1 MIERNDGQT
10 SPMEYNYPSRVR
22 VKKRSRDR
30 ETEVVFV
37 TKREL
42 FIRTLYSRAPVVSMT
57 HISVGLEAILFVFVG
72 VCKV

>member
-42 FIRTLYSRAPVVSMT
+42 FIRTLYSRAPVVSTT
-57 HISVGLEAILFVFVG
+57 HISVGLEAILFVFRCV
-72 VCKV
+72 